1 MKKKML
7 IFTCLVS
14 LIWLISLIIL
24 LTFLPKKA
32 SLKYKKLNEIK
43 SYEVKLTGAVN
54 FPGYYHFKKGDRLDT
69 LIGYAM
75 GLSSDADL
83 DKIILNREL
92 KENEKEINIPFKKI
106 NYKKDKINL
115 NSASYDNLKASG
127 LLSENKIIE
136 ILIYRKEKKE
146 FKSIEELKNIKGIG
160 DAFFNKIKD
169 SFTI

>member
-7 IFTCLVS
+7 IITIS
-14 LIWLISLIIL
+14 ISIIWLISTIL
-24 LTFLPKKA
+24 LLIFLPKNNLK
-32 SLKYKKLNEIK
+32 KYKKLNEIK

-54 FPGYYHFKKGDRLDT
+54 FPGYYNFKKGDRLDT
-69 LIGYAM
+69 IIGYAM
-75 GLSSDADL
+75 GLSKDADL

-92 KENEKEINIPFKKI
+92 KENDKEINIPFKKI
-106 NYKKDKINL
+106 NYKREKINL
-115 NSASYDNLKASG
+115 NNASYENLKASG

-146 FKSIEELKNIKGIG
+146 FKSIDELKNIKGIG